1 MHLSVGSL
9 LATTFAMTTLS
20 HAGTPLARL
29 ENGEPAGKHW
39 VLTLESA
46 QLFGINNPR
55 NYHLAPQI
63 VSLGWVPSFSWS
75 VAQCEIRSEIQL
87 CAIAEPILHG
97 PENHYF
103 GGALRSRWILGSA
116 DSPWQFYLDGGVGAG
131 AIDSTDD
138 PLGQGQDFTF
148 IILFGSGVRYAM
160 NERLSIGVGILYQH
174 LSNGGLSEP
183 EKRNTALDSF
193 GPQLGIRWTF

>member
-1 MHLSVGSL
+1 MNLSVVSL
-9 LATTFAMTTLS
+9 LAATVAMTPLT
-20 HAGTPLARL
+20 HAGTPLAPH
-29 ENGEPAGKHW
+29 EDAQSTGKRW
-39 VLTLESA
+39 AFTLESA

-63 VSLGWVPSFSWS
+63 FSLAWVLPLSWS
-75 VAQCEIRSEIQL
+75 VAQCEVRSEL
-87 CAIAEPILHG
+87 LLSAIAEPILHG

-116 DSPWQFYLDGGVGAG
+116 NSHWQFYLDGGAGAG

-148 IILFGSGVRYAM
+148 IILFGSGMRYAV

-193 GPQLGIRWTF
+193 GPQLGIRWAF